1 MRSVLDTAK
10 QQQQNTERRKMLQN
24 ERKANKN
31 ETKASKQIISAFL
44 TQTHIHICIFKL
56 IVLFFLIYLLLAVSF
71 VYFVALT
78 FSG

>member
-44 TQTHIHICIFKL
+44 TQTHMHICIFKL
-56 IVLFFLIYLLLAVSF
+56 IVLFFLYIRF
-71 VYFVALT
+71 
-78 FSG
+78 